1 MATKTNSP
9 KIDNTKISYGL
20 EATRASIA
28 RNIAWA
34 TADIE
39 EARQRLCEDFVGHFD
54 REAERAYTSQ
64 LLLQHLTEL
73 SDDLAIATNDTEAV
87 GAILATIEG
96 LEGMLLMDTPFKW
109 SSATPAMALA
119 DRWEYE
125 TARRFRTWCL
135 GYVQDYFFT
144 DEE

>member
-73 SDDLAIATNDTEAV
+73 SDDL
-87 GAILATIEG
+87 LTI
-96 LEGMLLMDTPFKW
+96 
-109 SSATPAMALA
+109 
-119 DRWEYE
+119 
-125 TARRFRTWCL
+125 RRQSGQSWRRLRAWRECS
-135 GYVQDYFFT
+135 
-144 DEE
+144 

>member
-9 KIDNTKISYGL
+9 KLDNTKISYGL
-20 EATRASIA
+20 EATRGSIE

-39 EARQRLCEDFVGHFD
+39 EARKRLCDDFVGHFD

-64 LLLQHLTEL
+64 LLLQHLKEL
-73 SDDLAIATNDTEAV
+73 RDDLAIATNDMEAM

-109 SSATPAMALA
+109 SSATPAMALS

-135 GYVQDYFFT
+135 SYIQDYFFR